1 MQRKGRRRGRN
12 EGNSDLSDDFGC
24 WKVPGHE
31 FIHMENFGPC
41 EMDSMKHPS
50 LYDQGA

>member
-1 MQRKGRRRGRN
+1 MRGLVISLMFLDAR
-12 EGNSDLSDDFGC
+12 ETLDMNSFTWEDS
-24 WKVPGHE
+24 
-31 FIHMENFGPC
+31 GPC